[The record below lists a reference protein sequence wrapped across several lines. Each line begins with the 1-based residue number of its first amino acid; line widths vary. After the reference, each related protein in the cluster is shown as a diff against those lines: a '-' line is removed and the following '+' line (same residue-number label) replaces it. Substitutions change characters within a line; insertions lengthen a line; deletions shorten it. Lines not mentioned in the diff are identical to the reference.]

1 MDSMERHRCLVVAVV
16 GEEAEEVPEAG
27 PVRVE
32 QLQVKAHGL
41 TLQTA
46 REMPFATELR

>member
-1 MDSMERHRCLVVAVV
+1 MVVAVL
-16 GEEAEEVPEAG
+16 GEEAEEVPEVR
-27 PVRVE
+27 PVRAE

-46 REMPFATELR
+46 REMALATELR